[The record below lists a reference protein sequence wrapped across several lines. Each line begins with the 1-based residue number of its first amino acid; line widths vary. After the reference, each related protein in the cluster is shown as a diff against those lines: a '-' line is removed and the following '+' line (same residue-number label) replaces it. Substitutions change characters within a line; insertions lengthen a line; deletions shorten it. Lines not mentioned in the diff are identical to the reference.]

1 MLLKTLDR
9 GRGGSLGLVDLS
21 GRLGGISMGGGRT
34 KTGAGAGAG
43 AGAGGTTS
51 AGGAGL
57 SSMEGKHKFHRI

>member
-1 MLLKTLDR
+1 M
-9 GRGGSLGLVDLS
+9 GFVDLS

-34 KTGAGAGAG
+34 KTGAG

-57 SSMEGKHKFHRI
+57 SSMEGKHKFH

>member
-1 MLLKTLDR
+1 MLLNTLDR
-9 GRGGSLGLVDLS
+9 GRGGSLGFVDLS

-34 KTGAGAGAG
+34 KTGAGAG

>member
-1 MLLKTLDR
+1 M
-9 GRGGSLGLVDLS
+9 GFVDLS

-43 AGAGGTTS
+43 GTTS

-57 SSMEGKHKFHRI
+57 SSMEENTYFTEFER